1 LIPAGIVELSD
12 GSRCAVI
19 KVTSS
24 NHTYFND
31 MALPKLLKSVDKHG
45 HTGKTRSGTDRH
57 RALLP
62 RAVSEG
68 RDRPLSRLP
77 RIFPRQAKIDAAGFS
92 GSLLIPDAPAHAS
105 LRNVRELPATNAV
118 RDPVL
123 SRRGPGAARP
133 RLLHPSSSTQT
144 IRFSARHWD
153 RRIRCGVTRT
163 ALEDRAGAL
172 QPLRPADLER
182 VFEQ

>member
-1 LIPAGIVELSD
+1 VQYQKDAIVRYRAFPE
-12 GSRCAVI
+12 
-19 KVTSS
+19 
-24 NHTYFND
+24 YFR
-31 MALPKLLKSVDKHG
+31 
-45 HTGKTRSGTDRH
+45 GK
-57 RALLP
+57 
-62 RAVSEG
+62 
-68 RDRPLSRLP
+68 
-77 RIFPRQAKIDAAGFS
+77 AKIDAAGFS

-144 IRFSARHWD
+144 IRFSARHRD

-163 ALEDRAGAL
+163 ALEDRTGAL